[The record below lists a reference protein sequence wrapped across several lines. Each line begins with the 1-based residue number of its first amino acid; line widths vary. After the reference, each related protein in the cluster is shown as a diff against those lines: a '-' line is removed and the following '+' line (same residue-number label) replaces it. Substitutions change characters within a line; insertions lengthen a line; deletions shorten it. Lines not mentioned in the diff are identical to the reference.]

1 MASPAVAQAILLIPI
16 GHKTPMPCVGCV
28 ALTDCRYAHSM
39 VHARRAS
46 GRDPAQGPPA
56 RAINAREAECSLVV
70 YGGVLCKTCFLVTL
84 QTLSHCSIL
93 SGQWIFICLS
103 KPKELMPQ
111 LAKLK
116 AVYIRAKLPD
126 TGASHMHLSGVKIK
140 SSISREKICMSLAT
154 VVYSLLQLRFAT
166 RTELAQKITPAILFP
181 SGYSKNKNKTPWNGP
196 RGGLLHRGWIQP

>member
-1 MASPAVAQAILLIPI
+1 MASPAVALAILLFPI

-56 RAINAREAECSLVV
+56 GAINAREAECSLVV
-70 YGGVLCKTCFLVTL
+70 HGGVLCKTCFLVTL

-93 SGQWIFICLS
+93 NGQWIFICLFE
-103 KPKELMPQ
+103 PKELMPQ

-116 AVYIRAKLPD
+116 AVYIRAKIPD
-126 TGASHMHLSGVKIK
+126 AGAPV
-140 SSISREKICMSLAT
+140 CT
-154 VVYSLLQLRFAT
+154 
-166 RTELAQKITPAILFP
+166 
-181 SGYSKNKNKTPWNGP
+181 
-196 RGGLLHRGWIQP
+196 